1 MLKCV
6 LYVFV
11 TVKCLITAVIICV
24 IVLMFCRLSNLVI
37 IIMALMTM
45 KLSAVASCKL
55 KQLDSKQRGCG

>member
-24 IVLMFCRLSNLVI
+24 IVLVFCLLSDSVI

-45 KLSAVASCKL
+45 
-55 KQLDSKQRGCG
+55 